1 MRDLIRLTNVPSD
14 NFLAEMLV
22 KDLGAEFGGAGTTA
36 AGVGVVKTQLAEPS
50 A

>member
-14 NFLAEMLV
+14 NFLAETLL
-22 KDLGAEFGGAGTTA
+22 KDLGAAFAGAGTTA
-36 AGVGVVKTQLAEPS
+36 AGVGVVKRQLAAPS

>member
-14 NFLAEMLV
+14 NFLAEMLL
-22 KDLGAEFGGAGTTA
+22 KDLGAEFAGAGTTA
-36 AGVGVVKTQLAEPS
+36 AGVGRRAHPARGAS

>member
-14 NFLAEMLV
+14 NFLAETLV
-22 KDLGAEFGGAGTTA
+22 KDLGAAFGGAGTTA
-36 AGVGVVKTQLAEPS
+36 AGVGVVKTPARRPS